1 MDQITVKF
9 IIIYLAVFI
18 VIVLVG
24 YIFIWKVFVIF
35 SVADILSI
43 YRY

>member
-1 MDQITVKF
+1 MDQITVIF

-24 YIFIWKVFVIF
+24 YIFIWMVFVLF